1 MAGMFHRTKHDK
13 IRQNQEF
20 NLYPL
25 AVFSGKLFRDARQ
38 KKYYM
43 FWLLLKLKWLV
54 ISYDIVDLW

>member
-43 FWLLLKLKWLV
+43 FWLLLKLK
-54 ISYDIVDLW
+54 